1 MGMIETPGTVSKNG
15 CAGVSLTI
23 LRSMVTIVVL
33 IAIFLC
39 FNACST
45 AGINLLKE
53 MRLPEHIYKRPP
65 TDLHRDTAI
74 GVFRFLS
81 PEYAPGS
88 GYAAAAMLY
97 KELLE
102 RGFGNVVAEFD
113 VHDIRLDNIME
124 IAEKKNYGLITIGN
138 VGYYFFGGKL
148 RESRVD
154 EEIRVIDV
162 LTGETVWY
170 AETIEIGR
178 PVYAADY
185 IFFSTA
191 GKEAPSPEMLMHKNA
206 RKFCNMFL
214 TQTKNQESLPREMRL
229 VNDGYNYLVDK
240 KYEKAKILFE
250 ESLKINPDNAYAMFN
265 LGLVHEIQ
273 GNKQDAIIMY
283 LNIIALNSEV
293 TGRESKA
300 PIKIEQSLVN
310 LARERLLKTL
320 EKETVPE
327 VE

>member
-1 MGMIETPGTVSKNG
+1 MIETPGTVSRNR
-15 CAGVSLTI
+15 CACVLLAI

-39 FNACST
+39 FDACSI
-45 AGINLLKE
+45 AGINIFKE
-53 MRLPEHIYKRPP
+53 IQLPEHIYKRPP

-88 GYAAAAMLY
+88 GYTAAAMLY

-102 RGFGNVVAEFD
+102 RDFGNVVAEFD

-124 IAEKKNYGLITIGN
+124 IAEKKDYGLITIGK

-162 LTGETVWY
+162 LTGEIVWC

-191 GKEAPSPEMLMHKNA
+191 GKEAPSPEVLMHKNA
-206 RKFCNMFL
+206 RKFCNMLL
-214 TQTKNQESLPREMRL
+214 TGSKNQESLSREMRL

-265 LGLVHEIQ
+265 LGLVHEKQ
-273 GNKQDAIIMY
+273 GNKEDAIIMY

-300 PIKIEQSLVN
+300 PIKVEQSLVD
-310 LARERLLKTL
+310 LAWERLRKSLKMKTASG
-320 EKETVPE
+320 